1 MKTARETSRGSKSR
15 RSWPGL
21 VLVIGAGMLPVLGEF
36 GRLHWFLN
44 LFSHFQAQ
52 YFVFIALCGL
62 LLFIRRHRRSAIVA
76 AVFLILPATRLAP
89 LWIPPA
95 AKGKPD
101 IRVATFNVLG
111 SNTRYAD
118 TLEWIRRER
127 PDVVYLCEPTPAW
140 VEALRPLAEFYP
152 HRVENPKRGN
162 IGFVLLSRFPIRDT
176 CVTDHGSVDV
186 PLVATTVEFPTGPVR
201 VFGAHPLPPVSGF
214 WAGEHAHYFEAL
226 VDAAVASNTPTL
238 ILGDLN
244 ATRWGRRGRELLDAG
259 FKDAAEGRGY
269 RATWSRSNPLFAI
282 PIDLI
287 LYRDLGPCVEF
298 GLGPDLGSDHR
309 PVIAGFQT
317 SRPIGSPAMATCSR
331 SARR

>member
-1 MKTARETSRGSKSR
+1 MQEVEHSGKKPKSR

-21 VLVIGAGMLPVLGEF
+21 VLVIGAGLLPVLGEF
-36 GRLHWFLN
+36 GRLHWLLD

-52 YFVFIALCGL
+52 YFIFIALCGL
-62 LLFIRRHRRSAIVA
+62 LLFIRGQRRSAIVA
-76 AVFLILPATRLAP
+76 AVFLILPAVRLAP

-95 AKGKPD
+95 PKGEPD

-111 SNTRYAD
+111 SNTRYAE
-118 TLEWIRRER
+118 TLDWIRREQ

-140 VEALRPLAEFYP
+140 VEALQPLAELYP

-162 IGFVLLSRFPIRDT
+162 IGFVLFSRFPIRDT
-176 CVTDHGSVDV
+176 RITEHGAVEV
-186 PLVATTVEFPTGPVR
+186 PLVAITVEFPSGPVR
-201 VFGAHPLPPVSGF
+201 VFGAHPLPPISGF
-214 WAGEHAHYFEAL
+214 WAGEHTLYFEAL
-226 VDAAVASNTPTL
+226 VTGAAASDTPTL

-244 ATRWGRRGRELLDAG
+244 ATRWGRRGRELIEAG
-259 FKDAAEGRGY
+259 FEDAAVGRGY

-287 LYRDLGPCVEF
+287 LSRDLGVCVEF

-309 PVIAGFQT
+309 PVIAGFQA
-317 SRPIGSPAMATCSR
+317 SSP
-331 SARR
+331 